1 MAFPTK
7 KRGNKIRGCH
17 PIWNVCVR
25 SSAKKP
31 ILLTDHASS
40 RAVSRAI
47 TSYDIEA
54 VIDNG
59 EVIEDYPEDK

>member
-1 MAFPTK
+1 MPPDLERLRQVFREKAY
-7 KRGNKIRGCH
+7 
-17 PIWNVCVR
+17 
-25 SSAKKP
+25 
-31 ILLTDHASS
+31 LLTDHASS

-59 EVIEDYPEDK
+59 EVIEDYPEDKSTVRAV